1 MAYDV
6 IDGLTLPPS
15 ISYID
20 EVSNYIF
27 RKRI

>member
-1 MAYDV
+1 M
-6 IDGLTLPPS
+6 DGLTLPPY

-27 RKRI
+27 KKIIW